1 LYLSEITD
9 KKSLRKA
16 LPWIALALPL
26 VWGFVISFG
35 PVTADNSLP
44 IDHNEPMDRRVIQ
57 LVTCAS
63 ERMSAE
69 QLAAKRLEAA
79 SMLRWFKAKMRVYE
93 TELKQHAIEAEFN
106 KQILERLKG
115 IAGAIP
121 EKNILELEK
130 KIAVDAL
137 DTEQLQAYVEMAKAD
152 IDAASARVEFLKG
165 ECR

>member
-1 LYLSEITD
+1 
-9 KKSLRKA
+9 
-16 LPWIALALPL
+16 
-26 VWGFVISFG
+26 
-35 PVTADNSLP
+35 
-44 IDHNEPMDRRVIQ
+44 
-57 LVTCAS
+57 
-63 ERMSAE
+63 
-69 QLAAKRLEAA
+69 
-79 SMLRWFKAKMRVYE
+79 MLRWFKAKMRVYE